1 MITTKMTEIR
11 KLYEQIEPKAS
22 NDSIRNM
29 GLAKGVFFSFFLSF
43 LEKYNTLLSF
53 CNENKFDSL
62 NEMWGCGNLL

>member
-11 KLYEQIEPKAS
+11 KLQEEIEPKAS

-29 GLAKGVFFSFFLSF
+29 GLAKGVFSFFPSF

-53 CNENKFDSL
+53 CNENKFESL
-62 NEMWGCGNLL
+62 NEMWECGNLL